1 MAIRAARTVAI
12 GPSVHKGFVPG
23 VCRNQEHD
31 LALLLAGAGAAQAEM
46 TFYGLAEFAV
56 KVQDNIWDVIESSS
70 RISIAGWVLSSAVS
84 T

>member
-1 MAIRAARTVAI
+1 
-12 GPSVHKGFVPG
+12 
-23 VCRNQEHD
+23 
-31 LALLLAGAGAAQAEM
+31 LLIAPAPILRVTAAQAEM

-70 RISIAGWVLSSAVS
+70 RISIAGWVSSAVS